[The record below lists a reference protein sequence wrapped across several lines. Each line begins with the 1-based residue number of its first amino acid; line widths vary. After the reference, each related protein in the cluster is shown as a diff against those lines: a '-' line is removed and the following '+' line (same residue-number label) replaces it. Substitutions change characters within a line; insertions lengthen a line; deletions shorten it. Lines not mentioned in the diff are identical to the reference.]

1 LVTPSKVS
9 GSNSWWRSPGIWAI
23 AFCVLGGIAL
33 RWINLGSK
41 VFWYDEVFTALRVVG
56 YLDDDVRAAVF
67 TGEPFTAGWV
77 LQYQTF
83 APHSTFGDTLRSL
96 IDHPEH
102 PPLFYLLCW
111 AWVRVFGKSF
121 AAFRTV
127 SAIASTLTFFALPLL
142 AWELFGSVAAAAI
155 APMLFAFSPVHLLY
169 AQEARQYALWTLVIV
184 LATWSLRRAVR
195 LGRRQ
200 NWMAY
205 ALCLALTFY
214 TSVLSALLVIAH
226 GVYALLALPRRRWFA
241 IIGAI
246 SLAVALFTPWL
257 WVMAVYRQEWQQAT
271 SWTTAIAF
279 PINALAKLWG
289 LHFSSV
295 FIDPNLPL
303 AHPYTVIMPPL
314 VLTMLTGALVFHWRH
329 LPRASSGLLIA
340 LIAVPTLSLIG
351 GDLLRGSILS
361 KNTRYF
367 MPTLI
372 GTLLAIAGWLGLLY
386 SRYRRAATIGV
397 AVLVSLGLVNA
408 IAIIQA
414 PTWWNKS
421 ISYHHQ
427 AIAEIVNS
435 FPAPV
440 ILMQRG
446 GTTLGDIISL
456 SHYLSP
462 QTQFVVAAA
471 PAIPQA
477 PPAAETLLLL
487 QPAESLATAFNCPV
501 EELPVEGGLFRVPCG

>member
-1 LVTPSKVS
+1 
-9 GSNSWWRSPGIWAI
+9 
-23 AFCVLGGIAL
+23 
-33 RWINLGSK
+33 
-41 VFWYDEVFTALRVVG
+41 
-56 YLDDDVRAAVF
+56 
-67 TGEPFTAGWV
+67 
-77 LQYQTF
+77 
-83 APHSTFGDTLRSL
+83 
-96 IDHPEH
+96 
-102 PPLFYLLCW
+102 
-111 AWVRVFGKSF
+111 
-121 AAFRTV
+121 
-127 SAIASTLTFFALPLL
+127 
-142 AWELFGSVAAAAI
+142 
-155 APMLFAFSPVHLLY
+155 
-169 AQEARQYALWTLVIV
+169 
-184 LATWSLRRAVR
+184 
-195 LGRRQ
+195 
-200 NWMAY
+200 
-205 ALCLALTFY
+205 
-214 TSVLSALLVIAH
+214 VLSALLVIAH
-226 GVYALLALPRRRWFA
+226 GVYALLALPRSRWFA

-246 SLAVALFTPWL
+246 SLAVVLFTPWL

-279 PINALAKLWG
+279 PMDALVKLWG
-289 LHFSSV
+289 LHFASV

-303 AHPYTVIMPPL
+303 THPYTVIMPPL
-314 VLTMLTGALVFHWRH
+314 VLILLTGTLIFHWRN
-329 LPRASSGLLIA
+329 LPKASSGLLIA
-340 LIAVPTLSLIG
+340 LIVVPALCLMG